1 MIVLCMLNLYIYIL
15 NLFNNIDRTAYY
27 EVIGYL
33 LSQFEF
39 YVFLLLRDVINN
51 TCSSTSV
58 CKMIFNTCISSSLF
72 RFTLDEIFY

>member
-39 YVFLLLRDVINN
+39 YVFLLLREIRASRDLSGHSFSS
-51 TCSSTSV
+51 CSEDRLLS
-58 CKMIFNTCISSSLF
+58 
-72 RFTLDEIFY
+72 